1 MGCKSLQDPLNAASD
16 AAAPAA
22 ANEAC
27 QEHPCLLTP
36 EGSGQDAAACLS
48 DEPSCATTLGLA
60 APVARL
66 DVASPTA
73 AEAPVEVS
81 SQDAADAPAP
91 AQGAVKAGAQ
101 LLSSID
107 LLMKTDLSL
116 VPQVRLLGGGGVSSC
131 QPCSSPASSSS
142 SMEAACLEAVLV
154 LGVAGMQPS
163 PVSTLPHPLPCRPL
177 PAATGAG
184 PEARAAVHTEHHD
197 AWRAAGAGG
206 SRAGAP
212 AGLPFRLPGASF
224 RADWRGVGC
233 HGRVGALRSH
243 THQLLRPLPDSSSA
257 AVALLAVYLLFQT
270 SSC

>member
-36 EGSGQDAAACLS
+36 EGSGQDAGACLS

-73 AEAPVEVS
+73 AEAPVEVP
-81 SQDAADAPAP
+81 SQGEADAPAP

-116 VPQVRLLGGGGVSSC
+116 VPQVRLLVGGGVSSC
-131 QPCSSPASSSS
+131 QPFSSSS
-142 SMEAACLEAVLV
+142 AAAAWRLLV
-154 LGVAGMQPS
+154 VKQCWYFGVAGMQP
-163 PVSTLPHPLPCRPL
+163 
-177 PAATGAG
+177 
-184 PEARAAVHTEHHD
+184 
-197 AWRAAGAGG
+197 
-206 SRAGAP
+206 
-212 AGLPFRLPGASF
+212 RL
-224 RADWRGVGC
+224 
-233 HGRVGALRSH
+233 
-243 THQLLRPLPDSSSA
+243 
-257 AVALLAVYLLFQT
+257 
-270 SSC
+270 